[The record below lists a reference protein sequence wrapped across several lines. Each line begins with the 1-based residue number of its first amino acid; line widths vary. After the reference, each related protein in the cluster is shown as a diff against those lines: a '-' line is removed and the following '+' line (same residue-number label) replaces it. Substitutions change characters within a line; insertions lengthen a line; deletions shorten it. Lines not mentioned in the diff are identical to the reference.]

1 MALFYGLCF
10 NSLVPDI
17 PFLHFT
23 FSWVTVCIFQEVTFL
38 SFSSWFL
45 LIWFPLLGW
54 LTIYRFFPKPSKHL
68 STSYWEIIRSL
79 EVPFYPFHTRP
90 CFYRYSNSVIS
101 KSCWWSEVPANFKK
115 YGFSS
120 CSPDKLNHNYQ
131 MPCPGACFC
140 FQKPHLQSSPISMRT
155 MVIDWWLSTLL
166 YFGTHIKP
174 KQTNKKIDPLHPSVN
189 Q

>member
-1 MALFYGLCF
+1 MVLFYGLCF
-10 NSLVPDI
+10 NSLVPAT

-23 FSWVTVCIFQEVTFL
+23 FSWVTVCSFQEVTFL

-79 EVPFYPFHTRP
+79 EVASYPFHTRP

-101 KSCWWSEVPANFKK
+101 KSCWWSEVPANFSENMDSQAAAQINWIIITK
-115 YGFSS
+115 
-120 CSPDKLNHNYQ
+120 CL
-131 MPCPGACFC
+131 
-140 FQKPHLQSSPISMRT
+140 LQEFIFVFKSLT
-155 MVIDWWLSTLL
+155 C
-166 YFGTHIKP
+166 
-174 KQTNKKIDPLHPSVN
+174 N
-189 Q
+189 QVQ